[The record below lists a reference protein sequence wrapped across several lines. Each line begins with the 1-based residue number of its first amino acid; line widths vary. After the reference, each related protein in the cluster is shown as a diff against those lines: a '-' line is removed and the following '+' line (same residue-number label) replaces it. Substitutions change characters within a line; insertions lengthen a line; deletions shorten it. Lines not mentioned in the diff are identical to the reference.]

1 MIKHNKNLRGV
12 STPVAIIIAGILV
25 SASVLYS
32 NNQLPFLTNKNANSA
47 NGDVKDTGGDSE
59 FDGPYGK
66 YASLAKSVGL
76 DGDKLN
82 ECVAKMDDAE
92 IKNDANE
99 AQALG
104 AGGTP
109 AFFIGRESG
118 DGTVKAVSIFGAY
131 PMESFEAVIEAFKTN
146 DEAKVLV
153 AVNDVAKLGQ
163 QPEIT
168 DLSTAYSNV
177 TLGDDAVKG
186 NKDAKIVMIE
196 FSDYE
201 CPFCQRHFQ
210 EVYPALSAKYID
222 TGEVKMVFKD
232 LPLSFHDPIATQAAV
247 AANCAREQGGDEGYY
262 KFHDAYFTSTQA
274 NGKGLL

>member
-12 STPVAIIIAGILV
+12 STPVAIIVAGILV
-25 SASVLYS
+25 AAAVLYS
-32 NNQLPFLTNKNANSA
+32 NNQLPFLTNKNTNNAD
-47 NGDVKDTGGDSE
+47 NGGNDSKDAAE
-59 FDGPYGK
+59 FEGPYGK
-66 YASLAKSVGL
+66 YATLAKSVGL

-92 IKNDANE
+92 VKNDANE
-99 AQALG
+99 AQSLG

-109 AFFIGRESG
+109 AFFIGRDSG
-118 DGTVKAVSIFGAY
+118 DGTMNAISIFGAY
-131 PMESFEAVIEAFKTN
+131 PLESFEAVIEAFKAD
-146 DEAKVLV
+146 DEAKVLA
-153 AVNDVAKLGQ
+153 AVNEIATLGQ

-168 DLSTAYSNV
+168 DLSTAYSKV

-186 NKDAKIVMIE
+186 NKDAKVVIVE

-201 CPFCQRHFQ
+201 CPFCQRHFK
-210 EVYPALSAKYID
+210 EVYPALSSKYIE

-262 KFHDAYFTSTQA
+262 KFHDAYFTSTQT